1 MTASADSKSSNGSYA
16 VTKPNPGIIGVNK
29 DKPVTSSAE
38 LLRCTSKAWTI
49 DASDARRTRTNKK
62 PGPESRQVLY
72 QSFEDMDK
80 NNVSLVPYRNGFV
93 DGIIRAFQQDLH
105 LTLRPD
111 DVWLAIMV
119 QFGFYVNGRA
129 EEMRRFF
136 VTHEGKKQLVVDT
149 GLVSPQ
155 CVDLNTLA
163 RAFADLIERNVI
175 DPNFKSWMLPNFS
188 TTTSEDVTTA
198 TVVMMATVKEY
209 FEYIAMG
216 GCGFPSVTLLGE
228 RADWVNLVEKVAKIA
243 TYVEELSTWSSLLT
257 KVAEKMLQ
265 TFDKPDSQ
273 TTKDFWMRAVHHDGK
288 DGSGTVKSLS
298 GWITA
303 FCYWD
308 AEGRKTYQ
316 LRDFEGPATDR
327 KRFIIDDTAFPIT
340 CAADVPIALAE
351 VPIMFLDYRS
361 FTCYETTAIAGFVGA
376 KSSATEDGNQHDTF
390 QPQSGY
396 WARCY
401 PGFIADGPVGLFD
414 FSDLPMPGV
423 VGLKDWDELPGIKVH
438 EYLHEY
444 ARKFHLLERC
454 KFGYRVT
461 NVRRGAL
468 EKGWIV
474 DAQNTGDDG
483 KQTSQTFDCD
493 KLIVAT
499 GNFSNPKYPD
509 VAMAEFKG
517 LAIHTKNIGQQYE
530 ALLAADVDSVAIY
543 GGGKS
548 AIDAVNLCIEA
559 GKKVHWIIS
568 DKGNGPNMMFSTRLK
583 WGYHVGQFVG
593 RWKDVFSVSIFS
605 VDTFFGKFF
614 YSGKNKL
621 GTWLIGK
628 FWSFATK
635 KTKTGGL
642 YADMT
647 DENRQKLLPE
657 SDSALFSAAGGAALH
672 SCPKFISEL
681 SKPDGLLT
689 VHRTR
694 ITSAQDQILYL
705 SNGKTISCQ
714 ALVFGTGWTSED
726 ALFDPELG
734 LSLGL
739 PKPAVLEDDIST
751 EYWQKLHTRADADI
765 LSLLPILKD
774 SPGRKTADVLTPYR
788 LYRYMLPSSLAA
800 ADDHSLI
807 FLGYLISIQTHIL
820 SEVSALWAICW
831 LENLVDLGISKNKED
846 IDYEI
851 AKVNAFSFRKNL
863 SQEPSAGSG
872 IQHFIDLL
880 MKDMGLKPKRK
891 GGLGIKDTFVPYRS
905 QDYLGIVD
913 EILRRPKA

>member
-1 MTASADSKSSNGSYA
+1 MSASEDSKSSNSLHA
-16 VTKPNPGIIGVNK
+16 VTKTNPGVVGVNK
-29 DKPVTSSAE
+29 DRPVTSSAE
-38 LLRCTSKAWTI
+38 LLLHASEAWTVP
-49 DASDARRTRTNKK
+49 AWRAELMQTNKMI
-62 PGPESRQVLY
+62 GPESRQVLF
-72 QSFEDMDK
+72 QSFENMDK

-129 EEMRRFF
+129 EELRRFF
-136 VTHEGKKQLVVDT
+136 VTHEGKKQLVVNT
-149 GLVSPQ
+149 GPKSPLS
-155 CVDLNTLA
+155 VDFKELA
-163 RAFADLIERNVI
+163 QAFADLIERNVI
-175 DPNFKSWMLPNFS
+175 DPKFKSWMLPNFS

-198 TVVMMATVKEY
+198 AVVMMATMKAY
-209 FEYIAMG
+209 FEYIATG

-228 RADWVNLVEKVAKIA
+228 RADWINLLEKIA
-243 TYVEELSTWSSLLT
+243 KLATYGEELSAWSKLLT
-257 KVAEKMLQ
+257 KAAEKMLQ
-265 TFDKPDSQ
+265 TFDEPDSQ
-273 TTKDFWMRAVHHDGK
+273 TTKDFLMRAVHHAGS

-308 AEGRKTYQ
+308 DEGRKIHQ
-316 LRDFEGPATDR
+316 LGDVEGPAADR
-327 KRFIIDDTAFPIT
+327 KRFIIDDTAFPIIR
-340 CAADVPIALAE
+340 AADVPNAIIE
-351 VPIMFLDYRS
+351 VPIMFLDYTDSKR
-361 FTCYETTAIAGFVGA
+361 YETTAIAGFVGA
-376 KSSATEDGNQHDTF
+376 K
-390 QPQSGY
+390 
-396 WARCY
+396 
-401 PGFIADGPVGLFD
+401 
-414 FSDLPMPGV
+414 SDLPMPGV

-474 DAQNTGDDG
+474 DAQNTGEDG
-483 KQTSQTFDCD
+483 KQISQTFDCD

-499 GNFSNPKYPD
+499 GNFSNPKLPD

-530 ALLAADVDSVAIY
+530 ALLGADVDSVAIY

-605 VDTFFGKFF
+605 IDTFFGRFF

-694 ITSAQDQILYL
+694 ITSAQDQILHL

-726 ALFDPELG
+726 ILFDPVLG

-739 PKPAVLEDDIST
+739 PKPVVLEDDVST
-751 EYWQKLHTRADADI
+751 EYWQELHTRADADI

-831 LENLVDLGISKNKED
+831 LENLVDLGVSKNKED

-880 MKDMGLKPKRK
+880 IKDMGLKPKRK

-913 EILRRPKA
+913 EILRRSKA

>member
-1 MTASADSKSSNGSYA
+1 MAQQIKQH
-16 VTKPNPGIIGVNK
+16 TKVIIIG
-29 DKPVTSSAE
+29 AGW
-38 LLRCTSKAWTI
+38 A
-49 DASDARRTRTNKK
+49 
-62 PGPESRQVLY
+62 G
-72 QSFEDMDK
+72 
-80 NNVSLVPYRNGFV
+80 
-93 DGIIRAFQQDLH
+93 
-105 LTLRPD
+105 
-111 DVWLAIMV
+111 LA
-119 QFGFYVNGRA
+119 A
-129 EEMRRFF
+129 
-136 VTHEGKKQLVVDT
+136 
-149 GLVSPQ
+149 
-155 CVDLNTLA
+155 A
-163 RAFADLIERNVI
+163 
-175 DPNFKSWMLPNFS
+175 
-188 TTTSEDVTTA
+188 
-198 TVVMMATVKEY
+198 
-209 FEYIAMG
+209 
-216 GCGFPSVTLLGE
+216 
-228 RADWVNLVEKVAKIA
+228 
-243 TYVEELSTWSSLLT
+243 
-257 KVAEKMLQ
+257 
-265 TFDKPDSQ
+265 
-273 TTKDFWMRAVHHDGK
+273 
-288 DGSGTVKSLS
+288 
-298 GWITA
+298 
-303 FCYWD
+303 
-308 AEGRKTYQ
+308 KTYLQ
-316 LRDFEGPATDR
+316 ANPAISLT
-327 KRFIIDDTAFPIT
+327 I
-340 CAADVPIALAE
+340 
-351 VPIMFLDYRS
+351 LDS
-361 FTCYETTAIAGFVGA
+361 ESTVGGVWS
-376 KSSATEDGNQHDTF
+376 K
-390 QPQSGY
+390 
-396 WARCY
+396 ARCY

-483 KQTSQTFDCD
+483 NQTSQTFDCD

-499 GNFSNPKYPD
+499 GNFSNPKLPD

-530 ALLAADVDSVAIY
+530 ALLGADIETVAIY

-605 VDTFFGKFF
+605 IDTLFGRFF

-694 ITSAQDQILYL
+694 ITSAQDQVLHL

-726 ALFDPELG
+726 ALFDPALG

-751 EYWQKLHTRADADI
+751 QYWQKLHMKADDDV

-774 SPGRKTADVLTPYR
+774 SPGRKTADPLTPYR

-913 EILRRPKA
+913 EILRRSKA

>member
-1 MTASADSKSSNGSYA
+1 MPASADSKSSNGSHV
-16 VTKPNPGIIGVNK
+16 VTRPNPDVVGVNK
-29 DKPVTSSAE
+29 DEPVTSSAQ
-38 LLRCTSKAWTI
+38 LLRCASKAWTI
-49 DASDARRTRTNKK
+49 EALDAKFAQTNKK
-62 PGPESRQVLY
+62 IGPESRQVLY

-198 TVVMMATVKEY
+198 AVVMMATVKEY
-209 FEYIAMG
+209 FEYIAKG

-228 RADWVNLVEKVAKIA
+228 RADWVKLVEKVAKIA
-243 TYVEELSTWSSLLT
+243 TYGEELSVWSSLLT
-257 KVAEKMLQ
+257 KVAEKMVE

-273 TTKDFWMRAVHHDGK
+273 TTKDFWMRAVHHTGK

-308 AEGRKTYQ
+308 AEGKKIYQ
-316 LRDFEGPATDR
+316 LRDVEGPAADK
-327 KRFIIDDTAFPIT
+327 KRFIIDDTAFPIIR
-340 CAADVPIALAE
+340 AADVPIALAE

-376 KSSATEDGNQHDTF
+376 KS
-390 QPQSGY
+390 
-396 WARCY
+396 
-401 PGFIADGPVGLFD
+401 IADGPVGLFD

-423 VGLKDWDELPGIKVH
+423 VGLKDWDELPGMKVH

-474 DAQNTGDDG
+474 DAQNTGDGG
-483 KQTSQTFDCD
+483 KQISQTFDCD

-499 GNFSNPKYPD
+499 GNFSNPKFPD

-530 ALLAADVDSVAIY
+530 ALLGADVESVAVY

-605 VDTFFGKFF
+605 IDTFFGRFF

-657 SDSALFSAAGGAALH
+657 SNSALFSAAGGAALH

-694 ITSAQDQILYL
+694 ITSAQDQILHL

-726 ALFDPELG
+726 VLFDPALG

-739 PKPAVLEDDIST
+739 PKPAVLEDDVST
-751 EYWQKLHTRADADI
+751 EYWQKLHTKADSDI

-774 SPGRKTADVLTPYR
+774 SPGRRTADALTPYR

-851 AKVNAFSFRKNL
+851 AK
-863 SQEPSAGSG
+863 
-872 IQHFIDLL
+872 HFIDLL

-913 EILRRPKA
+913 EILQRSKA

>member
-1 MTASADSKSSNGSYA
+1 MSASTGSESSNGSHV
-16 VTKPNPGIIGVNK
+16 VTRPNPGVVGVNK
-29 DKPVTSSAE
+29 DEPVTSSAQ
-38 LLRCTSKAWTI
+38 LLRRASKAWTVEKI
-49 DASDARRTRTNKK
+49 
-62 PGPESRQVLY
+62 GPESRQVLY

-80 NNVSLVPYRNGFV
+80 NNVSLIPYRNGFV

-119 QFGFYVNGRA
+119 QFGFYVNGHA

-136 VTHEGKKQLVVDT
+136 VTHKGKKQLVVDM
-149 GLVSPQ
+149 GPVSPQ

-175 DPNFKSWMLPNFS
+175 DPNFKS
-188 TTTSEDVTTA
+188 EDVITA
-198 TVVMMATVKEY
+198 AVVMMATVKEY
-209 FEYIAMG
+209 SEYIARG

-228 RADWVNLVEKVAKIA
+228 RADWVKLVEKVAKIA
-243 TYVEELSTWSSLLT
+243 TYGEELSVWGSLLT
-257 KVAEKMLQ
+257 KVAEKMVE

-303 FCYWD
+303 FCYWG
-308 AEGRKTYQ
+308 AEGKKTYQ
-316 LRDFEGPATDR
+316 LRDVEGPAADK
-327 KRFIIDDTAFPIT
+327 KRFTIDDTAFPIIR
-340 CAADVPIALAE
+340 AADVPTALAE

-376 KSSATEDGNQHDTF
+376 KSSTTEDGNQHDTF

-414 FSDLPMPGV
+414 FSELPMPGV

-499 GNFSNPKYPD
+499 GNFSNPKFPD

-530 ALLAADVDSVAIY
+530 ALLGADVDSVAIY

-568 DKGNGPNMMFSTRLK
+568 DKGSGPNMMFSTRLK

-605 VDTFFGKFF
+605 IDTFFGRFF
-614 YSGKNKL
+614 YSGTNKL

-694 ITSAQDQILYL
+694 ITSAQDQILHL

-726 ALFDPELG
+726 ALFDPALG

-751 EYWQKLHTRADADI
+751 QYWQKLHMKADADV
-765 LSLLPILKD
+765 LSLLPILKY
-774 SPGRKTADVLTPYR
+774 SPGRKTADALTPYR
-788 LYRYMLPSSLAA
+788 LYRYMLPSPLAA

-913 EILRRPKA
+913 EILRRSKA

>member
-1 MTASADSKSSNGSYA
+1 MPASADSKSSNGSHA
-16 VTKPNPGIIGVNK
+16 VTRPNPGIVGVNK
-29 DKPVTSSAE
+29 DRYVTSSAE
-38 LLRCTSKAWTI
+38 LLRHASKAWTI
-49 DASDARRTRTNKK
+49 DTLNAKFAQTNKK
-62 PGPESRQVLY
+62 IGPESRQILY
-72 QSFEDMDK
+72 QSFEGIDK
-80 NNVSLVPYRNGFV
+80 NNVTLVPYRNGFV

-149 GLVSPQ
+149 GPVSPQ
-155 CVDLNTLA
+155 SVDVGTLA
-163 RAFADLIERNVI
+163 RAFANLVERNAI
-175 DPNFKSWMLPNFS
+175 DPNFKSWMLPSFS

-198 TVVMMATVKEY
+198 AVVMMATVKTY

-216 GCGFPSVTLLGE
+216 GCGFPSLL
-228 RADWVNLVEKVAKIA
+228 EKVAKLA
-243 TYVEELSTWSSLLT
+243 TYGEELSVWSKLLT
-257 KVAEKMLQ
+257 KVAEKMVE

-273 TTKDFWMRAVHHDGK
+273 MTKDFWIRAVHHAGK

-308 AEGRKTYQ
+308 AEGKKTHQ
-316 LRDFEGPATDR
+316 LRDVEGPAADR
-327 KRFIIDDTAFPIT
+327 ERFIIDNTAFPIIR
-340 CAADVPIALAE
+340 AADVPSAMAE
-351 VPIMFLDYRS
+351 VPIMFLDYGS
-361 FTCYETTAIAGFVGA
+361 STCYETTAIAGFVGA
-376 KSSATEDGNQHDTF
+376 KSSATEDGDQHDTF

-423 VGLKDWDELPGIKVH
+423 VGLKDWDELPDIKVH
-438 EYLHEY
+438 GYLHEY

-461 NVRRGAL
+461 NVRRAAP

-483 KQTSQTFDCD
+483 KQISQTFDCE
-493 KLIVAT
+493 T
-499 GNFSNPKYPD
+499 NC
-509 VAMAEFKG
+509 
-517 LAIHTKNIGQQYE
+517 LAIHTKKIGQQYE
-530 ALLAADVDSVAIY
+530 ALLGADVESVAIY

-568 DKGNGPNMMFSTRLK
+568 DKGNGPSMMFNTRLK

-593 RWKDVFSVSIFS
+593 RWKDVFSISIFS
-605 VDTFFGKFF
+605 IDTFFGRFF
-614 YSGKNKL
+614 YNGKNKL

-628 FWSFATK
+628 FWSFATR
-635 KTKTGGL
+635 KTTKGGL

-647 DENRQKLLPE
+647 DENWQKLLPG
-657 SDSALFSAAGGAALH
+657 AGGAALH
-672 SCPKFISEL
+672 SCPKFNSEL
-681 SKPDGLLT
+681 GKPDGLLT
-689 VHRTR
+689 AHRTR
-694 ITSAQDQILYL
+694 ITSAQDRVLRL
-705 SNGKTISCQ
+705 SGGKATSCQ
-714 ALVFGTGWTSED
+714 ALVFGTGWASED
-726 ALFDPELG
+726 VLFDPALG

-739 PKPAVLEDDIST
+739 PKPAVPEDNVST
-751 EYWQKLHTRADADI
+751 EHWQKLHTRADADI

-774 SPGRKTADVLTPYR
+774 SPGIRTADALTPYR

-800 ADDHSLI
+800 ADGRYLI

-831 LENLVDLGISKNKED
+831 LENLVDLGISKSNED

-851 AKVNAFSFRKNL
+851 AKVNEFSFRKNL
-863 SQEPSAGSG
+863 SQEPSADSG

-913 EILRRPKA
+913 EILRRSKA

>member
-1 MTASADSKSSNGSYA
+1 MAQQ
-16 VTKPNPGIIGVNK
+16 VRQQTKVIIIG
-29 DKPVTSSAE
+29 AGW
-38 LLRCTSKAWTI
+38 A
-49 DASDARRTRTNKK
+49 
-62 PGPESRQVLY
+62 G
-72 QSFEDMDK
+72 
-80 NNVSLVPYRNGFV
+80 
-93 DGIIRAFQQDLH
+93 
-105 LTLRPD
+105 
-111 DVWLAIMV
+111 LA
-119 QFGFYVNGRA
+119 A
-129 EEMRRFF
+129 
-136 VTHEGKKQLVVDT
+136 
-149 GLVSPQ
+149 
-155 CVDLNTLA
+155 A
-163 RAFADLIERNVI
+163 
-175 DPNFKSWMLPNFS
+175 
-188 TTTSEDVTTA
+188 
-198 TVVMMATVKEY
+198 
-209 FEYIAMG
+209 
-216 GCGFPSVTLLGE
+216 
-228 RADWVNLVEKVAKIA
+228 
-243 TYVEELSTWSSLLT
+243 
-257 KVAEKMLQ
+257 
-265 TFDKPDSQ
+265 
-273 TTKDFWMRAVHHDGK
+273 
-288 DGSGTVKSLS
+288 
-298 GWITA
+298 
-303 FCYWD
+303 
-308 AEGRKTYQ
+308 KTYLQ
-316 LRDFEGPATDR
+316 ANPAISLT
-327 KRFIIDDTAFPIT
+327 ILESEST
-340 CAADVPIALAE
+340 
-351 VPIMFLDYRS
+351 
-361 FTCYETTAIAGFVGA
+361 VGGVWS
-376 KSSATEDGNQHDTF
+376 K
-390 QPQSGY
+390 
-396 WARCY
+396 ARCY

-423 VGLKDWDELPGIKVH
+423 VGLKDWDELPGMKVH

-474 DAQNTGDDG
+474 DAQNIGDNG
-483 KQTSQTFDCD
+483 NQISQTFDCD

-499 GNFSNPKYPD
+499 GNFSNPKFPD

-605 VDTFFGKFF
+605 IDTFFGRFF

-621 GTWLIGK
+621 GTWLI
-628 FWSFATK
+628 
-635 KTKTGGL
+635 
-642 YADMT
+642 DMT

-657 SDSALFSAAGGAALH
+657 SNSALFSAAGGAALH

-681 SKPDGLLT
+681 GKPDGLLT

-694 ITSAQDQILYL
+694 ITSAQDQILHL

-726 ALFDPELG
+726 ALFDPALG

-739 PKPAVLEDDIST
+739 PKPAVLEDDAST
-751 EYWQKLHTRADADI
+751 EYWQKLHTRADADV

-774 SPGRKTADVLTPYR
+774 SPGFKTADALTPYR

-831 LENLVDLGISKNKED
+831 LENLVDLGISKDKED

-851 AKVNAFSFRKNL
+851 AK
-863 SQEPSAGSG
+863 
-872 IQHFIDLL
+872 
-880 MKDMGLKPKRK
+880 
-891 GGLGIKDTFVPYRS
+891 
-905 QDYLGIVD
+905 DYLGIVD
-913 EILRRPKA
+913 EILRRSKA